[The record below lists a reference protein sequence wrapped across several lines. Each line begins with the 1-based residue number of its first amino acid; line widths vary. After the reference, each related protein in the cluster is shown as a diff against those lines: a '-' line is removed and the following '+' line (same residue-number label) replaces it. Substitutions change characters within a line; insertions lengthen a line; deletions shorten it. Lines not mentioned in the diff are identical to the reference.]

1 MYFIDENGSLY
12 FEIYM
17 YIYIYSSIDF
27 DFDKLP
33 MVIEAWFW

>member
-1 MYFIDENGSLY
+1 MDENGSLY
-12 FEIYM
+12 SDL
-17 YIYIYSSIDF
+17 YIYIYTYSFIDF